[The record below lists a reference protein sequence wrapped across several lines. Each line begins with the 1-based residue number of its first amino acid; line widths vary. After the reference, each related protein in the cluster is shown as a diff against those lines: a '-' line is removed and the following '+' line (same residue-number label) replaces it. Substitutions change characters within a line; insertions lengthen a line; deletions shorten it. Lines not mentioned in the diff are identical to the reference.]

1 MVELD
6 YIATEQ
12 RNENTSNI
20 DSKSVHEM
28 VRLMN
33 EEDKKVA
40 FAVEKELDKI
50 AKASEVIY
58 EQIRKGGRLIYI
70 GCGTS
75 GRLGILD
82 AVECPPTFGTD
93 PELIQAIIAG
103 GTEAIFRAKEGAEDD
118 EQEGR
123 KDLEKIHFC
132 EKDVLVGLAASGRTP
147 YVLGAM
153 VYAKRMGAPIIAVTC
168 CPDSAIDKM
177 ADIGITPMPGP
188 EVITG
193 STRLK
198 SGTAEKMVLNMISTT
213 VMIQMGKVYGNLM
226 VDVKATNEKLLERTV
241 RIVKTCTNAT
251 DGEARRVLEECE
263 YSAKVAIV
271 MILMGVGSKEAKEL
285 LEEKNGRIQE
295 ILKTGKNM
303 ETVI

>member
-20 DSKSVHEM
+20 DSKSVLEM

-58 EQIRKGGRLIYI
+58 GQIKKGGRLIYI

-118 EQEGR
+118 GQEGR
-123 KDLEKIHFC
+123 EDLEKIHFC
-132 EKDVLVGLAASGRTP
+132 EKDVLVGIAASGRTP

-153 VYAKRMGAPIIAVTC
+153 AYAREKGAPVIAVTC
-168 CPDSAIDKM
+168 CPDSAIDQL
-177 ADIGITPMPGP
+177 ADIGIAPMPGP

-198 SGTAEKMVLNMISTT
+198 SGTAEKMILNMLSTT
-213 VMIQMGKVYGNLM
+213 VMIQMGKVYDNLM

-241 RIVKTCTNAT
+241 RIVKTCTDAT
-251 DGEARRVLEECE
+251 DGEARRVLKECE
-263 YSAKVAIV
+263 YSAKAAIV
-271 MILMGVGSKEAKEL
+271 MILMGVGSQEAKEL

-295 ILKTGKNM
+295 ILNTARTTKAG
-303 ETVI
+303 I

>member
-20 DSKSVHEM
+20 DSKSVYEM

-40 FAVEKELDKI
+40 FAVEKELGKI

-58 EQIRKGGRLIYI
+58 GQIRKGGRLVYI

-93 PELIQAIIAG
+93 PQLIQAIIAG

-118 EQEGR
+118 GQEGR
-123 KDLEKIHFC
+123 EDLEKIGFC

-153 VYAKRMGAPIIAVTC
+153 AYAREKGAPIIAVTC
-168 CPDSAIDKM
+168 CPDSAIDQM
-177 ADIGITPMPGP
+177 ADIGIAPMPGP

-198 SGTAEKMVLNMISTT
+198 SGTAEKMVLNMLSTT
-213 VMIQMGKVYGNLM
+213 VMIQRGKVYGNLM

-241 RIVKTCTNAT
+241 RIVKTCTHAS
-251 DGEARRVLEECE
+251 DEEARRVLKECE
-263 YSAKVAIV
+263 YSAKATIV
-271 MILMGVGSKEAKEL
+271 MILTGAGSQEAKAL

-295 ILKTGKNM
+295 ILKAAQKEGAS
-303 ETVI
+303 V

>member
-20 DSKSVHEM
+20 DSKSVYEM

-40 FAVEKELDKI
+40 FAVEKELGKI

-58 EQIRKGGRLIYI
+58 GQIRKGGRLVYI

-82 AVECPPTFGTD
+82 AVEGPPTFCTD
-93 PELIQAIIAG
+93 PPLIQAIIAG

-118 EQEGR
+118 GQEGR
-123 KDLEKIHFC
+123 EDLEKIGFC

-153 VYAKRMGAPIIAVTC
+153 AYAREKGAPIIAVTC
-168 CPDSAIDKM
+168 CPDSAIDQM
-177 ADIGITPMPGP
+177 ADIGIAPMPGP

-198 SGTAEKMVLNMISTT
+198 SGTAEKMVLNMLSTT

-241 RIVKTCTNAT
+241 RIVKTCTHAS
-251 DGEARRVLEECE
+251 DEEARRVLKECE
-263 YSAKVAIV
+263 YSAKAAIV
-271 MILMGVGSKEAKEL
+271 MILTGAGSQEAKAL

-295 ILKTGKNM
+295 ILKAAQKEGAS
-303 ETVI
+303 V

>member
-20 DSKSVHEM
+20 DSKSVYEM

-40 FAVEKELDKI
+40 FAVEKELGKI

-58 EQIRKGGRLIYI
+58 GQIRKGGRLVYI

-93 PELIQAIIAG
+93 PQLIQAIIAG

-118 EQEGR
+118 GQEGR
-123 KDLEKIHFC
+123 EDLEKIGFC

-153 VYAKRMGAPIIAVTC
+153 AYAREKGAPIIAVTC
-168 CPDSAIDKM
+168 CPDSAIDQM
-177 ADIGITPMPGP
+177 ADIGIAPMPGP

-198 SGTAEKMVLNMISTT
+198 SGTAEKMVLNMLSTT

-241 RIVKTCTNAT
+241 RIVKTCTHAS
-251 DGEARRVLEECE
+251 DEEARRVLKECE
-263 YSAKVAIV
+263 YSAKATIV
-271 MILMGVGSKEAKEL
+271 MILTGAGSQEAKAL

-295 ILKTGKNM
+295 ILKAAQKEGAS
-303 ETVI
+303 V

>member
-6 YIATEQ
+6 FIDTEQ
-12 RNENTSNI
+12 RNERTAGI
-20 DSKSVHEM
+20 DKSSVYEM

-58 EQIRKGGRLIYI
+58 EQLRQGGRLIYI

-75 GRLGILD
+75 GRLGVLD

-93 PELIQAIIAG
+93 PEMIQALIAG
-103 GTEAIFRAKEGAEDD
+103 GTGAVFRAKEGAEDD
-118 EQEGR
+118 RTEGVR
-123 KDLEKIHFC
+123 DLEKIAFSK
-132 EKDVLVGLAASGRTP
+132 KDVLVGIAASGRTP

-153 VYAKRMGAPIIAVTC
+153 EYAKNIGAPVIAVTC
-168 CPDSAIDKM
+168 CPGSAVDRM
-177 ADIGITPMPGP
+177 ADIGIAPKPGP

-198 SGTAEKMVLNMISTT
+198 SGTAEKMVLNMLSTT

-226 VDVKATNEKLLERTV
+226 VDVKASNEKLLERAV
-241 RIVKTCTNAT
+241 RIVKTTT
-251 DGEARRVLEECE
+251 KVSDEKARSVLEKCD

-271 MILMGVGSKEAKEL
+271 MIEMDVEEQKARQL
-285 LEEKNGRIQE
+285 LWESNGRIQE
-295 ILKTGKNM
+295 ILKSAAL
-303 ETVI
+303 

>member
-20 DSKSVHEM
+20 DSKSVYEM

-40 FAVEKELDKI
+40 FAVEKELGKI

-58 EQIRKGGRLIYI
+58 GQIRKGGRLVYI

-93 PELIQAIIAG
+93 PQLIQAIIAG

-118 EQEGR
+118 GQEGR
-123 KDLEKIHFC
+123 EDLEKIGFC

-153 VYAKRMGAPIIAVTC
+153 AYAREKGAPIIAVTC
-168 CPDSAIDKM
+168 CPDSAIDQM
-177 ADIGITPMPGP
+177 ADIGIAPMPGP

-198 SGTAEKMVLNMISTT
+198 SGTAEKMVLNMLSTT

-241 RIVKTCTNAT
+241 RIVKTCTHAS
-251 DGEARRVLEECE
+251 DEEARRVLKECE
-263 YSAKVAIV
+263 YSAKAAIV
-271 MILMGVGSKEAKEL
+271 MILTGAGSQEAKAL

-295 ILKTGKNM
+295 ILKAAQKEGAS
-303 ETVI
+303 V